1 MISYTCKDKNPKII
15 EVEFDASTK
24 LEHDVWRLCKS
35 CNVKSEFTK
44 YRVYEKY
51 LVKLY

>member
-1 MISYTCKDKNPKII
+1 MTTCVCKDKNPKII
-15 EVEFDASTK
+15 EVTFDASTK
-24 LEHDVWRLCKS
+24 LENDVWCLCKS
-35 CNVKSEFTK
+35 CNVKSDFTK